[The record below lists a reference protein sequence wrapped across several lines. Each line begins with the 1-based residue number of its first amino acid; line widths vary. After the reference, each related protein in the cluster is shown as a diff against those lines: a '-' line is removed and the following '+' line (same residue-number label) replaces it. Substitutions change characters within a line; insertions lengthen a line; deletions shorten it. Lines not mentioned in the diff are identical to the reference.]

1 MARILVLDDDPDVR
15 SVLEAA
21 LNNAG
26 HAVRGAGDGAAGLR
40 LAREHTFDLVV
51 TDMMMPEKDGF
62 EVINALRAADPRL
75 PIVAIS
81 SGGRTQSP
89 VYLKIAQT
97 LGVDATLTKPIKPDA
112 LVECVEAV
120 LKSRRD

>member
-1 MARILVLDDDPDVR
+1 MARILVLDDDPDV
-15 SVLEAA
+15 LA
-21 LNNAG
+21 LIETTLRQAG
-26 HAVRGAGDGAAGLR
+26 HDVLGAADGAAGLR
-40 LAREHTFDLVV
+40 LARESAFDLVV

-62 EVINALRAADPRL
+62 EVINALRAANPHL
-75 PIVAIS
+75 PIIAIS

-112 LVECVEAV
+112 LVACVEKV
-120 LKSRRD
+120 LASKRA